1 MISFK
6 TFLEAKLAKNKWQK
20 LLPHDHDEYHRDLI
34 AVVDKAYGHTTLGS
48 FVKSLMDVKG
58 SDWEVLSQDGDEI
71 HDTIFFRKARANETW
86 IGHKIQGIG
95 HDGTREGKNI
105 VLKKLEDQLK
115 ISGWWIEASDAMA
128 RALIRRD
135 VQPIR
140 DEAILRTIFPSI
152 VEIHDDGSYTRLV
165 NGARHIEYVFGMP
178 VLK

>member
-34 AVVDKAYGHTTLGS
+34 ALVDKAYGHTTLGS

-115 ISGWWIEASDAMA
+115 ISGWWIEASDALA

-140 DEAILRTIFPSI
+140 DEVILRTIFPSI

-165 NGARHIEYVFGMP
+165 NGEEHDEYVFGEP